1 MVECG
6 GLENRCSLYSEP
18 GVRIPL
24 SPQSK
29 ITPSAQ
35 LGDFCF
41 VTFITQ
47 FEKEAKQKD
56 HMSETN
62 KGVIWVCK
70 VTPLGITAERREVTL
85 YNLYN
90 SIPAREAEI

>member
-1 MVECG
+1 
-6 GLENRCSLYSEP
+6 
-18 GVRIPL
+18 
-24 SPQSK
+24 
-29 ITPSAQ
+29 
-35 LGDFCF
+35 
-41 VTFITQ
+41 
-47 FEKEAKQKD
+47 
-56 HMSETN
+56 MSETN